1 MATTIK
7 LKNGSGAPLAGDLVQ
22 GEPALDLTN
31 KRLYTEDSGGTVIEV
46 GTNPSTLTVD
56 TNTLVVDATN
66 NRVGIGTGSPSVTL
80 EVNGEAKF
88 GSGNAFVTST
98 NVFKSAAGAGVDGA
112 YLRAAISGASTP
124 TYANSDDT
132 DTGMFFPASNTLGL
146 STGGTERMRIDS
158 SGNVGIG
165 ITNPAADLVVAGS
178 SSGEYDALILRN
190 SSGVDTSST
199 SITFE
204 VSGGTHGTEGATAA
218 KISALREGGG
228 TTGALLFHTTSS
240 GTSAERMRIDSSGNV
255 GIGTASPSSLLDVS
269 SGTNTDGTDVT
280 ITVGGTSANTRQSL
294 ITKKIQASDR
304 ALEFYAASGGSSE
317 DIRFF
322 RDNANETMRIDSSG
336 NVGIGTTSPTFG
348 SGSGLEVE
356 RSGSATVRVER
367 TGATAASGEF
377 FAGNG
382 KVVIGST
389 SNTHLEFRTNSTENM
404 RIDSSGNVGIGTTS
418 PSAVI
423 SSSKIVQVGSGGNT
437 TLSVTSTD
445 SVNDRSAILE
455 LLSSGNGTSQSIIL
469 YGDTDTSP
477 STPSPLVFQGYHSGA
492 RTERMRLDAS
502 GNLLVG
508 KTTTA
513 LTTAGV
519 ALLPNGELYVTRD
532 SGATA
537 YFNREGSDGD
547 VIVIRNDNVTVGS
560 ISVSGSTTSYNPSS
574 DVRLK
579 ENIRDYDNALADV
592 MKLKPR
598 KYSWKTD
605 GAEDSGFIAQEL
617 METPE
622 FANRVN
628 PIDDDS
634 DDPMYGV
641 DYMKFVAVLTGAIQ
655 EQQAMIETLQ
665 AEVAALKGA

>member
-22 GEPALDLTN
+22 GEPAFDLTN

-56 TNTLVVDATN
+56 TDTLAVDATN
-66 NRVGIGTGSPSVTL
+66 NRVGIGTTSPTSTASAGPTL
-80 EVNGEAKF
+80 E
-88 GSGNAFVTST
+88 
-98 NVFKSAAGAGVDGA
+98 
-112 YLRAAISGASTP
+112 ISGTAGG
-124 TYANSDDT
+124 NLVLSD
-132 DTGMFFPASNTLGL
+132 SNATSGQRAKYLL
-146 STGGTERMRIDS
+146 SQGGALY
-158 SGNVGIG
+158 VGHSADDG
-165 ITNPAADLVVAGS
+165 TSPVNDLV
-178 SSGEYDALILRN
+178 IN
-190 SSGVDTSST
+190 
-199 SITFE
+199 
-204 VSGGTHGTEGATAA
+204 
-218 KISALREGGG
+218 
-228 TTGALLFHTTSS
+228 
-240 GTSAERMRIDSSGNV
+240 SSGNV